1 MYINKKNGKKI
12 TDEEFEALTEAKQSK
27 YELLVDSPSKDD
39 EIAADLAH
47 IVARPSQTRSPFV
60 DTLPKT
66 PFYLKRQFE
75 QKVNPDHADLPADD
89 PKRYKNTFGVLA
101 FPTQVEAEYRGV
113 KLPTQTIMQDL
124 SELRNI
130 AETESK
136 ELFLPD
142 GKINPGLWIEIKNG
156 TPVLIGG

>member
-1 MYINKKNGKKI
+1 MYQDANGNQI
-12 TDEEFEALTEAKQSK
+12 TKEVYATLPEAAQALYSLVVEQSA
-27 YELLVDSPSKDD
+27 KDD

-101 FPTQVEAEYRGV
+101 FPSQVEAEYRGV

-130 AETESK
+130 AETEGK
-136 ELFLPD
+136 RLFMDD
-142 GKINPGLWIEIKNG
+142 GKINPSLWIEIKNG
-156 TPVLIGG
+156 TPILIGG